1 MDFTRAPNKRLRWF
15 YRAPI
20 KLYKVGLGRLMGGRF
35 LMLTHKGRK
44 SGLDRYVVLEV
55 VEHEPGVWFVAA
67 AYGKNADWFRNVEA
81 DPNVTVNY
89 KGARRAA
96 TAAVIPEEEAAAVL
110 RRYAEAYPKAARTL
124 GRLMGVPLK
133 GDMTE
138 AAHTIPIV
146 KLVGTL

>member
-1 MDFTRAPNKRLRWF
+1 MDITRAPRKALRWF

-20 KLYKVGLGRLMGGRF
+20 KLYKVGLGRLMGGRL

-55 VEHEPGVWFVAA
+55 VDHEPGMWFVAA
-67 AYGKNADWFRNVEA
+67 AYGNNADWFRNIKA

-89 KGARRAA
+89 KGRRRRAVA
-96 TAAVIPEEEAAAVL
+96 TVASETEAAAVL
-110 RRYAEAYPKAARTL
+110 RRYGRSHPKAARTL
-124 GRLMGVPLK
+124 GKLMGVPME

-138 AAHTIPIV
+138 AARTIPIV
-146 KLVGTL
+146 KLS

>member
-1 MDFTRAPNKRLRWF
+1 
-15 YRAPI
+15 
-20 KLYKVGLGRLMGGRF
+20 
-35 LMLTHKGRK
+35 
-44 SGLDRYVVLEV
+44 
-55 VEHEPGVWFVAA
+55 VWFVAA
-67 AYGKNADWFRNVEA
+67 AYGNNADWFRNVEA